1 MAFVQRNL
9 PYIVI
14 VVFVLLL
21 GLSLFGFAKTQ
32 QSVLPR
38 DFTILVDE
46 AGGGYDQLARQ
57 YQRLFKTRDVDLTV
71 RTTSGV
77 QEALRLLE
85 AGEASIAFIPGYLTK
100 NADARQ
106 FTTLG
111 ALGYEPLWVFYRP
124 EALSNQ
130 PLTRFTQLE
139 GKRVAVGR
147 PGDKTHEL
155 AMELLSDSGLTSAN
169 TNLLELSAQA
179 AADTLL
185 QGNADAVILL
195 DAYPSEV
202 VQQLL
207 RAPGIELASLARTG
221 AYTARQHALSEV
233 MLPAGVVDSR
243 RDIPAED
250 KVLLA
255 SATNMVVRR
264 DLNQTQARSLI
275 AANLV
280 LNSQGDIF
288 SEPLTFPNFEG
299 TDLPVLQE
307 YVGFFNRIKS
317 GGLSLEIDAPFWV
330 VYAIERLIF
339 FMIPLGLLLFLL
351 VTRAPALTR
360 WHMRGKVLP
369 YYRKLRRLELE
380 LSQANLAQIE
390 EAQAQLAALDD
401 ELLEHV
407 RVSVSY
413 LPEVYQLR
421 LHARYVASEL
431 EARKVQ
437 LQDSQLHSP
446 QAVSHLSNLMNGK
459 DVTNV

>member
-14 VVFVLLL
+14 AVFVLFLAL
-21 GLSLFGFAKTQ
+21 GILGFVETQ

-57 YQRLFKTRDVDLTV
+57 YQRLFKTRDVDLII

-85 AGEASIAFIPGYLTK
+85 EGEASIAFIPGYLTK
-100 NADARQ
+100 DADARQ

-111 ALGYEPLWVFYRP
+111 ALVYEPLWVFYRP
-124 EALSNQ
+124 DALSGE
-130 PLTRFTQLE
+130 PLTRFIQLE
-139 GKRVAVGR
+139 GKRVTVGR
-147 PGDKTHEL
+147 SGDKTHEL
-155 AMELLSDSGLTSAN
+155 ALDLLTDSGVTSAN
-169 TNLLELSAQA
+169 TTLLELPAQT
-179 AADTLL
+179 AADELL
-185 QGNADAVILL
+185 QGEADAVILL
-195 DAYPSEV
+195 DAYQSEV

-233 MLPAGVVDSR
+233 LLPAGVVDSR
-243 RDIPAED
+243 QDIPAED
-250 KVLLA
+250 KTLLA

-275 AANLV
+275 AASLV

-307 YVGFFNRIKS
+307 YVSFYNRIKS
-317 GGLSLEIDAPFWV
+317 GGLSLEMKAPFWV
-330 VYAIERLIF
+330 AHAIERLIF

-351 VTRAPALTR
+351 VTRAPVLMR

-369 YYRKLRRLELE
+369 YYRQLRKLELT
-380 LSQANLAQIE
+380 LTTGDLAQIE
-390 EAQAQLAALDD
+390 AAQARLAKLDA
-401 ELLEHV
+401 ELAQRV

-431 EARKVQ
+431 EARKAQ
-437 LQDSQLHSP
+437 LQQSTGQP
-446 QAVSHLSNLMNGK
+446 AQAVIVEEPHISK
-459 DVTNV
+459 E